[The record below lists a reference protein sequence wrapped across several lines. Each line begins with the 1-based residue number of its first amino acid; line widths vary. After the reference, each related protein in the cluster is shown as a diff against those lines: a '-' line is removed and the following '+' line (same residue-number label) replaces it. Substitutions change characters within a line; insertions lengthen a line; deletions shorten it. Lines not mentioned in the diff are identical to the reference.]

1 MPSIWTFLD
10 SPLGR
15 NPRLL
20 LRKVADRLKLRN
32 EQAPLPTPPA
42 CEVVIPKRWNEM
54 LRAWLD
60 CVPRRPG
67 LFPFNRVFNQEF
79 DEALLLELCVKGP
92 QHGARDLTGDI
103 KLIWDYSRAHPLVL
117 NAWADADAVDANTAF
132 LQRWMSINQDT
143 NGPAWT
149 CAMDVAIRA
158 VNWIVA
164 DALSNGALGRS
175 IGAATWAGVLWQHG
189 AATWQ
194 RLESRIIP
202 SNHYLAD
209 LLGLVVIGSVFPR
222 DAVARRWCRFARSE
236 FPRALLSQTRR
247 DGGLNEASLRYH
259 TFVTE
264 MALLCRLAIGDKFPS
279 AAEERLVQMAGIV
292 ANYRDADGDVFPFG
306 DDDSG
311 RVLALDEATE
321 LGRAEI
327 LVRLAGVVLKR
338 DCATAQS
345 AVCTASGWSVQR
357 RGAFV
362 VAVEFGGVGLR
373 GHGGH
378 AHNDDLS
385 ICVEWNGH
393 AVFVD
398 PGSYIYTPDRAARNR
413 FRSAFAHNTLVVDGR
428 EPRGLPDEPFFLPGA
443 DTAWPMTENKEEG
456 GGCIFTRALSE
467 GVEHQREVVTGFGEV
482 VIVDRVTGVGRH
494 HLAWRFHL
502 HPDWSAQVVA
512 GGFVLSRG
520 GVAELQWEFAPAEV
534 SPEIVAGEFSPG
546 YGRVR
551 TIQVCKVAGEFALP
565 CRCTWKLRPL
575 SR

>member
-1 MPSIWTFLD
+1 MPSLQKFLD

-15 NPRLL
+15 HPRLL
-20 LRKVADRLKLRN
+20 LRKVADRLKLRS
-32 EQAPLPTPPA
+32 ETTPLPKPPV
-42 CEVVIPKRWNEM
+42 CEVNLPTRWNGM

-60 CVPRRPG
+60 CVPRRSGP
-67 LFPFNRVFNQEF
+67 FPFNRVFEQEF

-117 NAWADADAVDANTAF
+117 NAWADADAVEANTAF
-132 LQRWMSINQDT
+132 LRRWMSVNQDT
-143 NGPAWT
+143 NGYAWI

-175 IGAATWAGVLWQHG
+175 IGAATWAGLLWRHG
-189 AATWQ
+189 AAIWQ

-209 LLGLVVIGSVFPR
+209 LLGLVVIGSVFPH
-222 DAVARRWCRFARSE
+222 DAAARRWCRFARSE
-236 FPRALLSQTRR
+236 FPRALLSQTRG

-259 TFVTE
+259 AFVTE

-279 AAEERLVQMAGIV
+279 AAEERLAQMVGIV
-292 ANYRDADGDVFPFG
+292 SNFRDADGDVFPFG

-311 RVLALDEATE
+311 RVLALDEATK

-338 DCATAQS
+338 EPVIPS
-345 AVCTASGWSVQR
+345 AALCPASGWSVQR

-362 VAVEFGGVGLR
+362 VAVEFGGVGLH
-373 GHGGH
+373 GLGGH

-385 ICVEWNGH
+385 ICVEYDGH

-413 FRSAFAHNTLVVDGR
+413 FRSAFAHNTLVVDGH
-428 EPRGLPDEPFFLPGA
+428 EPRGLPEEPFFLPGA
-443 DTAWPMTENKEEG
+443 DIAWPMVEAQG
-456 GGCIFTRALSE
+456 GACFFTRTLSDGIEHRREVLIESNE
-467 GVEHQREVVTGFGEV
+467 GVIADKVSGA
-482 VIVDRVTGVGRH
+482 GRH
-494 HLAWRFHL
+494 QLAWRFHL
-502 HPDWSAQVVA
+502 HPDWSARVVTN
-512 GGFVLSRG
+512 GFVLSRA
-520 GVAELQWEFAPAEV
+520 GVEELRLEHSPAEAAL
-534 SPEIVAGEFSPG
+534 EIVAGEFSPG

-551 TIQVCKVAGEFALP
+551 TIQVCQVAGEFALP
-565 CRCTWKLRPL
+565 CRCVWTLKPL